1 MGGPNRGRNQ
11 PRAHPVPRG
20 RASRGRGRDDRR
32 DGDHFRRRH
41 SERPGRIPHAITAA
55 LVLGGP
61 GTYRYHL
68 AATVPGIAEIQTLA
82 MAPVSVIYRPEI
94 VVLQVSTLASSIAV
108 EEIERVATLF
118 LRFVPRRRQPLIG
131 TP

>member
-32 DGDHFRRRH
+32 DGDHFR
-41 SERPGRIPHAITAA
+41 PGSQNVQVEIPHAITAA

-82 MAPVSVIYRPEI
+82 MAPVSVIYDLRSWCFKSVPW
-94 VVLQVSTLASSIAV
+94 LHQLRLRKSSGSP
-108 EEIERVATLF
+108 LSSW
-118 LRFVPRRRQPLIG
+118 RFVPRRRQPLIG